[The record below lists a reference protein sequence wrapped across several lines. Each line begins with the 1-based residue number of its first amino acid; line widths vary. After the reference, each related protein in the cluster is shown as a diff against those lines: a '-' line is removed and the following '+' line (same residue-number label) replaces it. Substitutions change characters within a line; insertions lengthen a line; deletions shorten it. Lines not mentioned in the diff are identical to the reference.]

1 MDNFHL
7 GNVLPDSII
16 FYNDGHRVEDSN
28 EEDRGTVFCQEIGDG
43 VSRKQE
49 CETDMYQE
57 NSDDEE

>member
-1 MDNFHL
+1 M
-7 GNVLPDSII
+7 LPDSII